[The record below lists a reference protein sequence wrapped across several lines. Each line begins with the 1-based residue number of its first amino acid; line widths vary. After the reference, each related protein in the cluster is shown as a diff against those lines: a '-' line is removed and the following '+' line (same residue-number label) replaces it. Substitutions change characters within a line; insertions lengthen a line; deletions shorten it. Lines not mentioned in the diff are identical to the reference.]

1 MANEIVKEI
10 IKVTTTGGAGSATGS
25 SSSKVL
31 KGLLWDVYVDYHA
44 SAPATTDLTISFADR
59 GGNIL
64 VLTDINTDGLYAP
77 RMNTHNNA
85 GVSQGAND
93 CFLLEGI
100 VTVSLAGCNALTDAV
115 TVYLRILGD

>member
-1 MANEIVKEI
+1 MANEIIKEI

-25 SSSKVL
+25 SSSKAL
-31 KGLLWDVYVDYHA
+31 KGLLWDVYVSYHA

-64 VLTDINTDGLYAP
+64 VLTNNITNGLYAP
-77 RMNTHNNA
+77 RMDTHDNA
-85 GVSQGAND
+85 GASQDPND
-93 CFLLEGI
+93 CFLLDGI
-100 VTVSLAGCNALTDAV
+100 VTVSLAQCNALTDAV